1 MANKRKTTQK
11 QSIIGPSLP
20 PEQAVQLLIK
30 QRDKGKHLLENRPIT
45 SAANQ
50 TWETVTREVLSK
62 AFGPESPNVGS
73 VMDVGK
79 NAFMFAGSVTEAQ
92 WEQQHFED
100 MTTRLEIIDGLIE
113 LLNSHA
119 ELTETGASAI
129 PPENSIKQHNISNRV
144 FLVHGH
150 NELAIHETAR
160 FLEKF
165 DLDVIILRE
174 QPNSGRT
181 IIEKFVDFSD
191 VGFSVVLLT
200 GDDRGGAQKTPYDK
214 QKKRARQN
222 VILELGFFL
231 GKLGRKRVCALY
243 EEGVEIPSDYDGV
256 IFVPLDK
263 NGAWH
268 LSLAKELKAA
278 GLSIDLNK
286 AI

>member
-1 MANKRKTTQK
+1 MANKTTK
-11 QSIIGPSLP
+11 KHPITGPSLP

-30 QRDKGKHLLENRPIT
+30 QRDNGKYLLENRPIT

-50 TWETVTREVLSK
+50 TWEIVTREVISK

-73 VMDVGK
+73 VMDVGRY
-79 NAFMFAGSVTEAQ
+79 AFMFADNVTEAQ
-92 WEQQHFED
+92 WEQQRFENL
-100 MTTRLEIIDGLIE
+100 TTRLEIIDGLIE
-113 LLNSHA
+113 LLNAHA
-119 ELTETGASAI
+119 DLTETGASD
-129 PPENSIKQHNISNRV
+129 NSTKQRNMSNRF

-150 NELAIHETAR
+150 NELSIQETAR

-165 DLDVIILRE
+165 DLDVILLRE
-174 QPNSGRT
+174 QANSGRT

-200 GDDRGGAQKTPYDK
+200 GDDRGGSQKIPYDQ

-268 LSLAKELKAA
+268 LPLAKELKAA

-286 AI
+286 II